1 MPNKPPRESPILRL
15 LKTAVPA
22 ALLMRF
28 RAAYLTRKVI
38 HRKAKR
44 EHAMGALP
52 SLVKQG
58 DFIADLGANL
68 GMYALEFSE
77 LTGTSGKVYS
87 VEPIASNFQVL
98 DAVVRKRGLTNV
110 QIYRAAI
117 GSQAGRQD
125 MIIPN
130 TKGFTGFY
138 SAHFNNRGSE
148 EGSIETVDVFALD
161 DLWRQNEM
169 QNLDFI
175 KADVAGAELDVI
187 AGAKSLIGTLRPG
200 MLVGVSRRTGDHT
213 LNALRDFG
221 YRAFLYRD
229 RLVETSKYLAA
240 NSYHYF
246 FLHPESKCWERAC
259 SAGLLDVLSSSVHT
273 G

>member
-1 MPNKPPRESPILRL
+1 MQKKPPRESFILRL
-15 LKTAVPA
+15 LKTALPA
-22 ALLMRF
+22 GLLMKF
-28 RAAYLTRKVI
+28 RGAYLTREVI
-38 HRKAKR
+38 QRKAKR
-44 EHAMGALP
+44 EHAMNALP
-52 SLVKQG
+52 SLVKRG
-58 DFIADLGANL
+58 DFVADLGANL

-77 LTGTSGKVYS
+77 LAGPAGKVYS

-98 DAVVRKRGLTNV
+98 EAVVRKRGLTNV

-117 GSQAGRQD
+117 GSQAGRQE

-130 TKGFTGFY
+130 TNGFTGFY
-138 SAHFNNRGSE
+138 SAHFNRGNE
-148 EGSIETVDVFALD
+148 EGSIESVEVLALD

-200 MLVGVSRRTGDHT
+200 MLMGVSRRTGDNT

-229 RLVETSKYLAA
+229 RLVETSNYLAA

-246 FLHPESKCWERAC
+246 FLHPKSKCWERAC
-259 SAGLLDVLSSSVHT
+259 SGGLLDASS
-273 G
+273 

>member
-1 MPNKPPRESPILRL
+1 MQQKPPREPFILRL
-15 LKTAVPA
+15 LKTVMPA
-22 ALLMRF
+22 SLLMTF
-28 RAAYLTRKVI
+28 RAAYLTREVI
-38 HRKAKR
+38 GRKSKR
-44 EHAMGALP
+44 EQAMNALP
-52 SLVKQG
+52 SLVEPG
-58 DFIADLGANL
+58 DFVADLGANL

-77 LTGTSGKVYS
+77 LTGPAGKVYS

-98 DAVVRKRGLTNV
+98 EAVVRKRGLTNV

-200 MLVGVSRRTGDHT
+200 LLMGVSRRTGDHT
-213 LNALRDFG
+213 LNVLKDFG

-229 RLVETSKYLAA
+229 CLVETSNYVAA

-246 FLHPESKCWERAC
+246 FLHPESKCWERAR
-259 SAGLLDVLSSSVHT
+259 SVGLLGASS
-273 G
+273 

>member
-1 MPNKPPRESPILRL
+1 MQKKPPREPLILRL

-22 ALLMRF
+22 GLLMKF
-28 RAAYLTRKVI
+28 RAAYLTGKVI
-38 HRKAKR
+38 HRKARR
-44 EHAMGALP
+44 EHAMNALP
-52 SLVKQG
+52 SLVKPG
-58 DFIADLGANL
+58 DSVADLGANL

-77 LTGTSGKVYS
+77 LAGPSGKVYS
-87 VEPIASNFQVL
+87 VEPIASNFQIL
-98 DAVVRKRGLTNV
+98 EAVVRKGGLANV

-117 GSQAGRQD
+117 GSQAGRQE

-130 TKGFTGFY
+130 GNGFTGFY
-138 SAHFNNRGSE
+138 AAHFNRGSE

-161 DLWRQNEM
+161 DLWKQNEM

-187 AGAKSLIGTLRPG
+187 AGAKSLMGTLRPG
-200 MLVGVSRRTGDHT
+200 LLMGVSRRTGDNT
-213 LNALRDFG
+213 LNALKDLG

-229 RLVETSKYLAA
+229 RLVETSNYFAA
-240 NSYHYF
+240 NPYHHF
-246 FLHPESKCWERAC
+246 FLHPESKCWERAR
-259 SAGLLDVLSSSVHT
+259 SNGLLDVLSRSAHA